1 MSRSRPSVL
10 CDGQQNE
17 RWMRPGDIDERL
29 RCEERGNRIF
39 RNRSG
44 PELIG
49 YPLTRRLSD
58 LDADSWSEV
67 GPAAVDGRDGEILRF
82 QIQRAIGGD
91 RGASGPDCRHEEE
104 KIPFALSSSVLKLG
118 REKVCTLTMKVC
130 TLTITF
136 QHVCRRTSR
145 IVLLYENLGMLFK
158 ASSFLLHNQM
168 LASWLADSDNDIVSS
183 SLWLTALELDF
194 RREKEKAFEDCCNIF
209 AYEAFSFPFVN
220 ITAAIMSDGAGTTKD
235 DTRSSGNDLSATSAN
250 GLSWKDTLISLLQQA
265 SVYGVAAGYCISA
278 SLLSI
283 INKWAVMKFPYPGA
297 LTALQYFTSAFGVLL
312 CGWLKLVDH
321 DRLELVTMWRFLPAA
336 IIFYLSL
343 FTNSELLLHANV
355 DTFIVFRSAVP
366 MFVAVG
372 ETVFLN
378 QPWPSPKTWTSLATI
393 FGGSI
398 VYVLTDYQFTVTAYA
413 WAVAYLVSMSIDF
426 VYIKHVVMTIG
437 LNTWGLVLYNN
448 LEALMLFPL
457 ELLVMGELKKMK
469 HDISDESN
477 WYSFSVVLPVA
488 LSCLFG
494 LAISFFGFSCR
505 RAISATGFTVLGIVN
520 KLLTVVI
527 NLVIWDKHSTLI
539 GTIGLLICMFGG
551 VMYQQSTSKP
561 KKAET
566 ETKAQSRD
574 EEQQHLLEM
583 QATAVSDSTTQR
595 VVSVDP
601 K

>member
-1 MSRSRPSVL
+1 
-10 CDGQQNE
+10 
-17 RWMRPGDIDERL
+17 
-29 RCEERGNRIF
+29 
-39 RNRSG
+39 
-44 PELIG
+44 
-49 YPLTRRLSD
+49 
-58 LDADSWSEV
+58 
-67 GPAAVDGRDGEILRF
+67 
-82 QIQRAIGGD
+82 
-91 RGASGPDCRHEEE
+91 
-104 KIPFALSSSVLKLG
+104 
-118 REKVCTLTMKVC
+118 MK
-130 TLTITF
+130 
-136 QHVCRRTSR
+136 
-145 IVLLYENLGMLFK
+145 
-158 ASSFLLHNQM
+158 
-168 LASWLADSDNDIVSS
+168 
-183 SLWLTALELDF
+183 
-194 RREKEKAFEDCCNIF
+194 
-209 AYEAFSFPFVN
+209 
-220 ITAAIMSDGAGTTKD
+220 MSDGTGTSKD
-235 DTRSSGNDLSATSAN
+235 DSPSSGNDLSATTAN
-250 GLSWKDTLISLLQQA
+250 GLTWKDTLISLRQQA

-366 MFVAVG
+366 IFVAVG

-378 QPWPSPKTWTSLATI
+378 QPWPSPKTWISLATI
-393 FGGSI
+393 FGGS
-398 VYVLTDYQFTVTAYA
+398 VLYVLTDYQFTVTAYA

-457 ELLVMGELKKMK
+457 ELLIMGELKKMK

-527 NLVIWDKHSTLI
+527 NLVVWDKHSTLI

-551 VMYQQSTSKP
+551 VMYQQSTTKP

-583 QATAVSDSTTQR
+583 QASAVSDSTTQH